1 MKIFVINGSP
11 QSGKTTFGQLVG
23 KSLEQRGIQFIH
35 TSSIEL
41 VKKIL
46 AGDYEWICQ
55 MCSPGVI
62 NKVLQIKGE
71 VTQLNWDG
79 TTKNEEWREK
89 MSIFKQ
95 KLSTKF
101 PNMIHEYCM
110 SRAEN
115 VESSGVLFVDIREPS
130 NIEAF
135 RRYVA
140 ALYLDCELM
149 TVLIVSPDA
158 EIYYNE
164 SDLSVDKFAYDIEIK
179 T

>member
-1 MKIFVINGSP
+1 MYFHFRGKNVILPKKYHKMKIFVINGSP

-95 KLSTKF
+95 K
-101 PNMIHEYCM
+101 
-110 SRAEN
+110 
-115 VESSGVLFVDIREPS
+115 
-130 NIEAF
+130 
-135 RRYVA
+135 
-140 ALYLDCELM
+140 
-149 TVLIVSPDA
+149 
-158 EIYYNE
+158 
-164 SDLSVDKFAYDIEIK
+164 
-179 T
+179 